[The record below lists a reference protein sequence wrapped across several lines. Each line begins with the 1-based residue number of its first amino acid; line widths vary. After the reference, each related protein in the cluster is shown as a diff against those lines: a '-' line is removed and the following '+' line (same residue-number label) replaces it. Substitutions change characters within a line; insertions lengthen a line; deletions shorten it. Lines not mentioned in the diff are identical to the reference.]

1 MPAEDP
7 PVTTAASERFRLR
20 RWLPLVAVLAMAAAV
35 AATGWHREL
44 SLENLVRYRAS
55 LDDFVTS
62 HGVGAV
68 LTFIAVYIVV
78 AALSIP
84 GGALVLTI
92 SGGILF
98 GTLLG
103 WLASLTGATIG
114 GTLIFLVARTA
125 FGEHLFRRA
134 GPVAARLTD
143 GFRENAFNYL
153 LFLRLV
159 PFPFF
164 LINLVAALMGMRLS
178 TFLAATVIGIMPAGF
193 ALTFLGA
200 GIDSAV
206 MAQDAAYRACL
217 AAGRSDCVLDF
228 DAKAAVTPQLI
239 GALVALGF
247 AALIPIAVK
256 RLRARRAAGSS
267 G

>member
-1 MPAEDP
+1 MPADDP
-7 PVTTAASERFRLR
+7 PAIKAASERFRLY
-20 RWLPLVAVLAMAAAV
+20 RWLPLVAVLAMAVAV

-44 SLENLVRYRAS
+44 SLENLVRYRTAI
-55 LDDFVTS
+55 DGFVSS
-62 HGVGAV
+62 HGFIAV
-68 LTFIAVYIVV
+68 LTFIGTYIVV

-98 GTLLG
+98 GTLVG
-103 WLASLTGATIG
+103 WLASVTGATIG

-134 GPVAARLTD
+134 GPLAARLAE
-143 GFRENAFNYL
+143 GFRESAFNYL

-178 TFLAATVIGIMPAGF
+178 SFLAATVIGIMPAGF

-267 G
+267 D